1 VKFEEFRDKQRET
14 LTSIFSFFGLEPL
27 RSVRSKDRNVVPYE
41 RAMNWEE
48 RIFLYNLF
56 AKDIIRVEQLLGW
69 DCSDWKL

>member
-1 VKFEEFRDKQRET
+1 MKFEKFKDKQRET
-14 LTSIFSFFGLEPL
+14 LASIFLFLGLEPL
-27 RSVRSKDRNVVPYE
+27 RSVRSKDRNIVPYE

-56 AKDIIRVEQLLGW
+56 ADEIARLEKMLGW